1 MSMYTCTVCTIRMYI
16 PKDPGVSD
24 LNPAL
29 EAGMVGEYLH
39 GGLRVGVIG
48 RLLTTTSTF
57 SKYSIKNLYDRC
69 VIETK
74 NSQSN
79 ILAPRTSLPH

>member
-1 MSMYTCTVCTIRMYI
+1 MKEMKKKETVSLPLEKSYEYVLYYVQYEVPVHI
-16 PKDPGVSD
+16 PEDPGVSD

-48 RLLTTTSTF
+48 RLITTTST
-57 SKYSIKNLYDRC
+57 
-69 VIETK
+69 
-74 NSQSN
+74 
-79 ILAPRTSLPH
+79 